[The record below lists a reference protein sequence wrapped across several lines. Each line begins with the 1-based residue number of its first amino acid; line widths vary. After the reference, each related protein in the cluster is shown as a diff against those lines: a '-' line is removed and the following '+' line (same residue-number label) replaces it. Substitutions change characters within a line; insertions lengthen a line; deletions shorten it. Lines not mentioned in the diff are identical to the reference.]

1 MEIPEFLVTLIG
13 GGFVGY
19 FVKYFLDR
27 RMQIVAEIMA
37 QKREVY
43 AHAASSMRIFLSGA
57 GNGSPQQ
64 ERFLAD
70 YATLWL
76 WGSDE
81 VIRSLN
87 SFLDLVRVGEEPPIS
102 QHQKTLRGTYG
113 ATMLLMRKDLRNTD
127 LSEKDFRFVVF

>member
-1 MEIPEFLVTLIG
+1 MQISEFFLTLIG

-19 FVKYFLDR
+19 FAKYFLDR
-27 RMQIVAEIMA
+27 RMQIAGEIMV
-37 QKREVY
+37 QKRGVY
-43 AHAASSMRIFLSGA
+43 VQAASSMRIFLSGS
-57 GNGSPQQ
+57 GGGSPPQ

-87 SFLDLVRVGEEPPIS
+87 SFLDLVRIGGEPALDR
-102 QHQKTLRGTYG
+102 HQQTLRGTYG
-113 ATMLLMRKDLRNTD
+113 ATMLLMRKDLRHTD
-127 LSEKDFRFVVF
+127 LSEKEFRFVSF